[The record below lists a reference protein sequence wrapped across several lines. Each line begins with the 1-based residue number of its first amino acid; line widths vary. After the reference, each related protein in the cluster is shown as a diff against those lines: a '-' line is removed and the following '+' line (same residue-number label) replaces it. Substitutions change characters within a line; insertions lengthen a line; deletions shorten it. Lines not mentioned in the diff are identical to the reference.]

1 MSVMKNYICVWNN
14 FHLFESSTERA
25 LKFNFFFP
33 PISKDVEMIKFQY
46 YDI

>member
-14 FHLFESSTERA
+14 FHLFESSTERV
-25 LKFNFFFP
+25 LKYITFFFL
-33 PISKDVEMIKFQY
+33 IQDVEMIKFQY